1 MTAEELLQAINERFD
16 RIEKMALLGSK
27 NVLTLDEVAIVTGL
41 KKGYIYRLTSEQK
54 IPHYK
59 PGGRVYFKKD
69 EVEEWL
75 LQNRVATLSE
85 IDSKAT
91 TYCTTR
97 KK

>member
-1 MTAEELLQAINERFD
+1 MT
-16 RIEKMALLGSK
+16 LLGSK
-27 NVLTLDEVAIVTGL
+27 NVLTLDEVAIITGL

-59 PGGRVYFKKD
+59 PGGRVYFKKE

-75 LQNRVATLSE
+75 LQNRVATMSE

-91 TYCTTR
+91 TYIAT
-97 KK
+97 K

>member
-1 MTAEELLQAINERFD
+1 MAEEEYRQLAEQLN

-91 TYCTTR
+91 TYIAT
-97 KK
+97 K

>member
-1 MTAEELLQAINERFD
+1 MAEEEYRQLAEQLN

-27 NVLTLDEVAIVTGL
+27 NVLTLDEVAIITGL

-75 LQNRVATLSE
+75 LQNRVATMSE
-85 IDSKAT
+85 IDSRAT
-91 TYCTTR
+91 TYIAT
-97 KK
+97 K

>member
-1 MTAEELLQAINERFD
+1 
-16 RIEKMALLGSK
+16 MALLGSK
-27 NVLTLDEVAIVTGL
+27 NVLTLDEVAIITGL

-75 LQNRVATLSE
+75 LQNRVATMSE
-85 IDSKAT
+85 IDSRAT
-91 TYCTTR
+91 TYIAT
-97 KK
+97 K